1 MANYSTHQ
9 STLRDMLE
17 STYVVLLSIVEDFAN
32 VVAGND
38 AGLDKIGSEPG
49 LLNDHVYEAYG
60 NNVEEAHV
68 ELRWMEEVS

>member
-1 MANYSTHQ
+1 
-9 STLRDMLE
+9 MLE